1 MKKVIILGGGPAGC
15 AAAHQIGMLDGYDV
29 TIIEKTSLIGGG
41 CLTKFFGG
49 HPYTFGPRHFLT
61 DKPYLYEFLKKY
73 VPMRSCGEHEFKTYI
88 ESEDE
93 FYNYP
98 LIETDIQR
106 MPDVDK
112 ITEER
117 KNAKGAEGQKN
128 LQDYWLNTVGP
139 TLFKKFIHDYNKKM
153 WHIDDLTEID
163 DFAWAPRG
171 PSIGSGKEKVFSDR
185 ISAYPTNY
193 NGYNDYFPIATEKAK
208 VLLNYKLDKFDILKK
223 EFVIDGD
230 KKKFDIVVNTLS
242 PDFLFNYELGELPYS
257 GIDFHPFVLPIENAF
272 PKDVYFLY
280 YATLK
285 NKIKR
290 CVEYKKLTR
299 YKSKNTL
306 LGIEV
311 PSLNNKLYPLPV
323 KKHKDLASR
332 YHDLMP
338 EGVYSIGR
346 AGVYKY
352 GIDFDRCIDH
362 GMIVAKDLK
371 STGGGKGSVLKID
384 PSGEQHRVAK

>member
-139 TLFKKFIHDYNKKM
+139 TLFKKFIHDYNKKC
-153 WHIDDLTEID
+153 
-163 DFAWAPRG
+163 
-171 PSIGSGKEKVFSDR
+171 
-185 ISAYPTNY
+185 
-193 NGYNDYFPIATEKAK
+193 
-208 VLLNYKLDKFDILKK
+208 
-223 EFVIDGD
+223 
-230 KKKFDIVVNTLS
+230 
-242 PDFLFNYELGELPYS
+242 
-257 GIDFHPFVLPIENAF
+257 GI
-272 PKDVYFLY
+272 
-280 YATLK
+280 
-285 NKIKR
+285 
-290 CVEYKKLTR
+290 
-299 YKSKNTL
+299 
-306 LGIEV
+306 
-311 PSLNNKLYPLPV
+311 
-323 KKHKDLASR
+323 
-332 YHDLMP
+332 
-338 EGVYSIGR
+338 
-346 AGVYKY
+346 
-352 GIDFDRCIDH
+352 
-362 GMIVAKDLK
+362 
-371 STGGGKGSVLKID
+371 
-384 PSGEQHRVAK
+384 